1 MGVGVQAD
9 PLTCVP
15 SQILSFPSSPGSQA
29 SARPC
34 AHLRLTQTLRR
45 VPKVTHPTLGL
56 TALGCFPRCIDT
68 TPSTPAS
75 LGASPL
81 PPATLCSTQ
90 SPPPVW
96 GPLNMSGPVCAAVLA
111 WLPFPGSSWP
121 PPLAMGRKWHVLGGF
136 Y

>member
-45 VPKVTHPTLGL
+45 VPKVTRPTLGL
-56 TALGCFPRCIDT
+56 TALGCFPRCIGV
-68 TPSTPAS
+68 STP
-75 LGASPL
+75 PL
-81 PPATLCSTQ
+81 LPQPPLVPPLSH
-90 SPPPVW
+90 PPPCAPRRARLPSG
-96 GPLNMSGPVCAAVLA
+96 GP
-111 WLPFPGSSWP
+111 
-121 PPLAMGRKWHVLGGF
+121 
-136 Y
+136 